1 MSSTTSRRNHEAY
14 AQHRTVIAASA
25 VTWLVKGSARD
36 VVPAAGWSAARLNIC
51 AGGAETMLTICRPR
65 SRVG

>member
-1 MSSTTSRRNHEAY
+1 VDCHQADAAQQTEQSHGLMVNYLYELDDIEKNHGAY

-36 VVPAAGWSAARLNIC
+36 VVSAAG
-51 AGGAETMLTICRPR
+51 
-65 SRVG
+65 